1 MKIKIFIIFA
11 LFYSAQALAGVVQ
24 CRPST
29 VNPEIL
35 SISLDASQNKAI
47 LVLGNGD
54 IKEGTITGIRDHATE
69 KNRVGKKI
77 NASFKFKD
85 DIVKTDELEF
95 IIFPAFGSLRYVG
108 ARYNISESQKLL
120 HSIITG
126 QELICK
132 E

>member
-1 MKIKIFIIFA
+1 MKIKIFLIFS

-35 SISLDASQNKAI
+35 SISLDATQNKAI

-69 KNRVGKKI
+69 KDRVGKKI
-77 NASFKFKD
+77 NATFKFKD
-85 DIVKTDELEF
+85 DIFKTDEIEL
-95 IIFPAFGSLRYVG
+95 IIFPAFGSLRYIG
-108 ARYNISESQKLL
+108 ARYNIKESQKLL
-120 HSIITG
+120 NSIITG
-126 QELICK
+126 RELICK